1 MSGFTRER
9 APALRTPA
17 LQFVANY
24 KRRLQA
30 AAVDPML
37 PQFALILS
45 TYADAFRCLPQ
56 EIDAVARHA

>member
-1 MSGFTRER
+1 
-9 APALRTPA
+9 
-17 LQFVANY
+17 VANY

-45 TYADAFRCLPQ
+45 TYADAFRCLLQ
-56 EIDAVARHA
+56 GIDAVARHA